1 MNSLIELNQI
11 ISRLNVSVETGKF
24 SEEPA
29 YEYMVITPLTDTFAL
44 YGDDLPLRTIEE
56 VRISI
61 FCKNNYIVLKN
72 RLTTALIKAGFVI
85 TDRRYV
91 GHEDDTGYYHYA
103 IDVAKDYEVEEV

>member
-1 MNSLIELNQI
+1 MNSLIELNQL
-11 ISRLNVSVETGKF
+11 ISELNISVETGKF

-29 YEYMVITPLTDTFAL
+29 YEYIVVTPLTDTFAL

-56 VRISI
+56 VRVSI
-61 FCKNNYIVLKN
+61 FCKNNYLTLKN